1 MKCVRIDE
9 RITICLCTYSV
20 DAFMFYLDDDYGGDD
35 DHDDDNNNNNNN
47 NVISNENL
55 PSSVTITFLKYGCLI
70 NDDSNHAMKS
80 EVSTLPKQLPSLVAC

>member
-35 DHDDDNNNNNNN
+35 DHDDDNNNNNN